1 MINNVS
7 LSILF
12 MSFMHY
18 FYSLNQI
25 KFKYFFI
32 HIEIK
37 SNLNSFEKEVEKTKN
52 LLAKEMCNNT
62 LLREENDKLRK
73 DLLELRQKI
82 RLLVN
87 SQHLIEAN
95 YEKVKGEN
103 SRLKEFCT
111 STTGKSKNHE
121 LSKSF
126 CQGNNFVAFHTSH
139 YDEKNN
145 FNISLDSSLDPE
157 KRSWKNYLREMD
169 KQLFGLRSAKKSSNS
184 IFVRKNSE

>member
-1 MINNVS
+1 
-7 LSILF
+7 
-12 MSFMHY
+12 
-18 FYSLNQI
+18 
-25 KFKYFFI
+25 
-32 HIEIK
+32 
-37 SNLNSFEKEVEKTKN
+37 
-52 LLAKEMCNNT
+52 MCNNT

-87 SQHLIEAN
+87 SQHLIETN

-126 CQGNNFVAFHTSH
+126 CQGNNFAAFHTTSH
-139 YDEKNN
+139 YDDKYN
-145 FNISLDSSLDPE
+145 FNISLDSSMDPE
-157 KRSWKNYLREMD
+157 RKSWKNYLREMD
-169 KQLFGLRSAKKSSNS
+169 KQLVGLRSAKKNTNN
-184 IFVRKNSE
+184 IFQRKNSE